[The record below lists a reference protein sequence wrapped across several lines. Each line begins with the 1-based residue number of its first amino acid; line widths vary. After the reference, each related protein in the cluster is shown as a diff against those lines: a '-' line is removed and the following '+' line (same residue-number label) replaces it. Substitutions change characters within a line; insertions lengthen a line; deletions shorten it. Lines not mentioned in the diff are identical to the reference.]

1 MLPFSWWCAGVPPPA
16 ASLWSALR
24 SRLLRSVPVRS
35 SPPSSGSGGLSNG
48 RASGAAPA
56 LRGLRPLPLVG
67 ALPASPPPRRVA
79 AYSACPGLPRPPAL
93 PGPRSPVGGAPPRGG
108 SGCAALVV
116 LWPGRGP
123 RPPGGDVAAGGPFRS
138 APRAPYRRRRSRAWS
153 FLSRSMSDIA

>member
-67 ALPASPPPRRVA
+67 ALPAAPPPRRVA

-93 PGPRSPVGGAPPRGG
+93 PGPRSPVGGAPPQRLWLCCPGGALAGAGPPAPRGRRG
-108 SGCAALVV
+108 RRGAVPFGPPCSLPAAALPC
-116 LWPGRGP
+116 LEL
-123 RPPGGDVAAGGPFRS
+123 
-138 APRAPYRRRRSRAWS
+138 S
-153 FLSRSMSDIA
+153 FQKHV